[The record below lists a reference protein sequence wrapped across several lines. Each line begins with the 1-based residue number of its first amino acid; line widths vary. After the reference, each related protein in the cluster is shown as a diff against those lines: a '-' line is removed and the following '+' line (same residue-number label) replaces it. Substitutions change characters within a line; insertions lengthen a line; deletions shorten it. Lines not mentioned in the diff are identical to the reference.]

1 MPADNY
7 ADILLLIS
15 SSRLPPT
22 PGTQLN
28 VVEWEEVEVLLH
40 IVESKRLLNQS
51 IICLLHLKEA
61 MEAAHGCKEVEA
73 MVGVGGEIRYDY

>member
-1 MPADNY
+1 M
-7 ADILLLIS
+7 
-15 SSRLPPT
+15 
-22 PGTQLN
+22 
-28 VVEWEEVEVLLH
+28 VEWEEVEVLLH

>member
-1 MPADNY
+1 MAKKLIDEGHCTIKGHKMMIKQVCRKLQNY

-28 VVEWEEVEVLLH
+28 VVEWEEVEVAH
-40 IVESKRLLNQS
+40 VVES
-51 IICLLHLKEA
+51 
-61 MEAAHGCKEVEA
+61 
-73 MVGVGGEIRYDY
+73 